1 MKDRQLQKCQQ
12 ELEVWLLKVYTL
24 CTGTR
29 ICYTHSATV
38 VGLQLYAPL
47 EAIRTD
53 DDDLWVW
60 IVILMMV
67 NQTVFRTF

>member
-38 VGLQLYAPL
+38 VGLRLYAPL

-53 DDDLWVW
+53 GDDDDAVE
-60 IVILMMV
+60 
-67 NQTVFRTF
+67 NN